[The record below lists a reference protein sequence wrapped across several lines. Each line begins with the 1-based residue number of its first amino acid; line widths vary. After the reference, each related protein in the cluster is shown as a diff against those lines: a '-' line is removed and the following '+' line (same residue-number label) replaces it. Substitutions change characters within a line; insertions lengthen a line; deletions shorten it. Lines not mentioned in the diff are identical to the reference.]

1 MNSFNNWSSLQ
12 QKFYERIPFKFDLSS
27 FYREF
32 PWFFF
37 YKEILCKF
45 FSRFQTWNRIFF
57 WVSKKSCECSK
68 INEIYLLWIS
78 SDPIFSKI
86 RETFFFEKNPDFSK
100 NFVDFFQKILK
111 KSQIFQNSANF
122 FILKFK
128 CAKFQKFL
136 FFQKNGLSSSGIL
149 KKNFRFSNLESDF
162 FLILQKKWR
171 MFQN

>member
-1 MNSFNNWSSLQ
+1 M
-12 QKFYERIPFKFDLSS
+12 E
-27 FYREF
+27 
-32 PWFFF
+32 FFF
-37 YKEILCKF
+37 CKEILCKF

-78 SDPIFSKI
+78 SEPIFSKI

-111 KSQIFQNSANF
+111 KSQMFQNSANL

-136 FFQKNGLSSSGIL
+136 FFQKNDLSSSGIL
-149 KKNFRFSNLESDF
+149 KKKSDF
-162 FLILQKKWR
+162 QTWNRIFFWFCKKSGECSKITEIYILWAFSEPIFSKIREPFLIR
-171 MFQN
+171 R